1 MNAALHSV
9 QAAFCPL
16 GHRETGQ
23 SDLANTSG
31 QATMTARKRLLPGK
45 EAD

>member
-16 GHRETGQ
+16 EHRETRQGE
-23 SDLANTSG
+23 LANTSG
-31 QATMTARKRLLPGK
+31 QATMIARKRLLPGK